1 MGKLTAESSSE
12 PQTVLV
18 VDDEPEVRGS
28 TALLVETLGFAV
40 MEAVDGPSAIA
51 ALEQNPSIALLF
63 TDVVLPGGMKGTD
76 LAKQALTSHPD
87 LKVLLTS
94 GSPKLLEEEGHGV
107 IRKPFRLAELAEKIE
122 EMLGDRGD
130 GIP

>member
-1 MGKLTAESSSE
+1 MTESTSE
-12 PQTVLV
+12 RQTVLV

-40 MEAVDGPSAIA
+40 VEAGDGPSAIA

-76 LAKQALTSHPD
+76 LAKRALARHPD

-94 GSPKLLEEEGHGV
+94 GSPRLLEEEGHSV

-122 EMLGDRGD
+122 EILGERGD
-130 GIP
+130 GTP